1 MSEQA
6 SMVAPPAAG
15 AGADGDVAGVPAVA
29 LALAGA
35 LDAVGWLEVV
45 VAGDAASAWVSVAT
59 GTWVGVEDA
68 FDFVVGLHAAVDKA
82 TTTMAAAADTAL
94 TCMAAPWSTPRR
106 RALPQP
112 RR

>member
-1 MSEQA
+1 
-6 SMVAPPAAG
+6 MVAPPAAG
-15 AGADGDVAGVPAVA
+15 AGADGDVAGVLAAA
-29 LALAGA
+29 LVLAGA
-35 LDAVGWLEVV
+35 LDVVGWLAVD

-59 GTWVGVEDA
+59 GTWVGVVDEA

-106 RALPQP
+106 RALPP
-112 RR
+112 RRR